1 MLYRGMHLDEYDEL
15 MKTEKWAGGNGSME
29 GKWFAESYKDAVTW
43 GKRMGHSGNFQ
54 VVQIH
59 VPDRVANAAY
69 SVKNLDNI
77 GNARYI
83 EVTDLNKVQAKP
95 QWTKLIS
102 VSSC

>member
-1 MLYRGMHLDEYDEL
+1 MHLDEYDEL
-15 MKTEKWAGGNGSME
+15 IKTGKWAGGNGSME

-43 GKRMGHSGNFQ
+43 GHRMGHGGDFR

-69 SVKNLDNI
+69 SVKNLDGI

-83 EVTDLNKVQAKP
+83 EVTDLNKAQVKP
-95 QWTKLIS
+95 SWTKFIEA
-102 VSSC
+102 SSC